1 MCQVFLEKGEKMSTK
16 EYFLG
21 LDMGVA
27 SVGWAVTDKNYHLLR
42 KKGKD
47 LWGIREFDEAET
59 AQQRRAHRVSRRR
72 RQREVARL
80 GLLKDYFHDEICK
93 VDPEF
98 YLRLENSKYY
108 VEDKDE
114 KVKYKNAVFNDEN
127 YQDADYYRDYPTIF
141 HLRSQLLHQ
150 EEPQDIRLLYLAL
163 ANMFKHR
170 GHFLSAG
177 LADEGE
183 QRTFDV
189 VFLELNSNL
198 QEKLSFSFEIKGNL
212 GSIEEI
218 LTERDF
224 SRTKK
229 AEKLRELLHIE
240 TKEKQKIEFIKTVCG
255 LKTTAKKLFLDLE
268 EEQKVEICF
277 GDYDFEEKVPELLG
291 VIGEEYFEI
300 IGLMKECYDIASV
313 GKIMKGY
320 HYLSDAR
327 VAEYEKHKTDLKC
340 LKELV
345 KTYKTDKE
353 YDYLFRSTEAGTYSA
368 YVNSVNAEDKSRRNM
383 KGRKREDLYKTI
395 KKYLK
400 EMPQDDEKVI
410 YVNSELEKETFL
422 PKQLTAANGVI
433 PNQIHTREMKKI
445 LENAEKHFS
454 FLGEMDESGYTV
466 SERIVKLFTF
476 QIPYYIGPTSTN
488 SKTGWVIRKE
498 EGAILPWNLETKI
511 DVKETSEKFISRM
524 VRRCSYLNE
533 EMVLPKASLEYESFC
548 VLNEINNIAIDGERI
563 SVQLKQDIY
572 NVLFKK
578 GKKVTKKQIVSFL
591 MAQGVLKEASQ
602 LTGIDINV
610 NSSLSTYGKF
620 KAIFGERIEE
630 DSVKRMIEKIVFWG
644 TIYGDSKKFLKE
656 KITEAYG
663 EHLTTEQIK
672 RIIGYKFKDWGR
684 LSKEFLE
691 LPGCDT
697 SIGEN
702 VSLIRMMWETNL
714 NLMELINSPQYT
726 YAAEF
731 CERQNKAVKVLCE
744 LQSEDLEG
752 YYFSAP
758 VKRMVWQTV
767 LLIKELEQ
775 ILGGQ
780 PERIFIEMTRKPDDK
795 KERTISRKQKFL
807 DLYKNIKSETMD
819 WKAEIEE
826 ADANGT
832 LRSKKMY
839 LYLTQMGRCMYT
851 GNEISLNDLFN
862 NDLYDIDHIYP
873 RHYVKDDNINNNLVL
888 VEKKQNQDIKRDEYP
903 LNKTIYESQKDNW
916 RYLREMDLITEEKYK
931 RLMGRNPFT
940 EEQQAEFIARQL
952 VETRQGTK
960 SVADLL
966 KKILPESK
974 IVYSKASNVSEF
986 RQNRELYK
994 CRSINDFHHA
1004 HDAYLNIVVGN
1015 VYFTK
1020 FTQDP
1025 LNFIKKEYRN
1035 DEKKYHYNLSR
1046 MFEWD
1051 VTRNGEI
1058 AWIGAKDGEAG
1069 TIVTVK
1075 KMLKKNTP
1083 LMTRRNFVGHGAI
1096 ANETLYGK
1104 QKASPANYIPL
1115 KAENEKMADV
1125 NKYGGFTSVSTAYF
1139 FLVEHSEKKK
1149 RVRTLETV
1157 PIYLAD
1163 KIQNNQEKLLK
1174 YCKDGLGLVEPR
1186 ICLEKIRLQSLI
1198 KKDGYLMHISGKTGN
1213 RILVRNAVNLC
1224 LKREW
1229 VSYIK
1234 LIEKYMISEII
1245 DEKITCE
1252 RNMELYGELLTKFM
1266 NGIFSK
1272 RPNPVGEMLKNNE
1285 NKFIKLKEDEQ
1296 CKILSEILKLTTIG
1310 VNSANLKLIG
1320 EAEHAGVMLIPKK
1333 IDSAKEFL
1341 LIHQSIT
1348 GVYEKHIDLLSL

>member
-1 MCQVFLEKGEKMSTK
+1 
-16 EYFLG
+16 
-21 LDMGVA
+21 
-27 SVGWAVTDKNYHLLR
+27 
-42 KKGKD
+42 
-47 LWGIREFDEAET
+47 
-59 AQQRRAHRVSRRR
+59 
-72 RQREVARL
+72 
-80 GLLKDYFHDEICK
+80 
-93 VDPEF
+93 
-98 YLRLENSKYY
+98 
-108 VEDKDE
+108 
-114 KVKYKNAVFNDEN
+114 
-127 YQDADYYRDYPTIF
+127 
-141 HLRSQLLHQ
+141 
-150 EEPQDIRLLYLAL
+150 
-163 ANMFKHR
+163 
-170 GHFLSAG
+170 
-177 LADEGE
+177 
-183 QRTFDV
+183 
-189 VFLELNSNL
+189 
-198 QEKLSFSFEIKGNL
+198 
-212 GSIEEI
+212 
-218 LTERDF
+218 
-224 SRTKK
+224 
-229 AEKLRELLHIE
+229 
-240 TKEKQKIEFIKTVCG
+240 
-255 LKTTAKKLFLDLE
+255 
-268 EEQKVEICF
+268 
-277 GDYDFEEKVPELLG
+277 
-291 VIGEEYFEI
+291 
-300 IGLMKECYDIASV
+300 
-313 GKIMKGY
+313 
-320 HYLSDAR
+320 
-327 VAEYEKHKTDLKC
+327 
-340 LKELV
+340 
-345 KTYKTDKE
+345 
-353 YDYLFRSTEAGTYSA
+353 
-368 YVNSVNAEDKSRRNM
+368 M
-383 KGRKREDLYKTI
+383 KGRKSEDLYKTI

-410 YVNSELEKETFL
+410 YVTSELEKETFL

-454 FLGEMDESGYTV
+454 FLGERDESGYTV

-488 SKTGWVIRKE
+488 SKTGWVVRKE
-498 EGAILPWNLETKI
+498 EGAVFPWNLERKI

-524 VRRCSYLNE
+524 VRRCTYLNE

-548 VLNEINNIAIDGERI
+548 VLNEINTIEIDGERI

-644 TIYGDSKKFLKE
+644 TVYGDSKKFLKE
-656 KITEAYG
+656 KIVEAYG
-663 EHLTTEQIK
+663 KDLTTEQIK

-726 YAAEF
+726 YATEL
-731 CERQNKAVKVLCE
+731 CERENRAIKVLCE
-744 LQSEDLEG
+744 LEPEDLEG

-758 VKRMVWQTV
+758 VKRMMWQTI

-819 WKAEIEE
+819 WKDEIEK
-826 ADANGT
+826 ADANGS

-839 LYLTQMGRCMYT
+839 LYLTQMGHCMYT
-851 GNEISLNDLFN
+851 GEEIRLDDLFN
-862 NDLYDIDHIYP
+862 DNLYDIDHIYP

-888 VEKKQNQDIKRDEYP
+888 VKKESNAHKSDIYP
-903 LNKTIYESQKDNW
+903 LEIEIYESQKNRW
-916 RYLREMDLITEEKYK
+916 RYLREKDLITEEKYK

-940 EEQQAEFIARQL
+940 EEQKADFIARQL
-952 VETRQGTK
+952 VETSQGTK
-960 SVADLL
+960 SIADLL
-966 KKILPESK
+966 KKVLPETTM
-974 IVYSKASNVSEF
+974 VYSKASNVSEF
-986 RQNRELYK
+986 RQSRKLYK

-1020 FTQDP
+1020 FTQNP
-1025 LNFIKKEYRN
+1025 LNFIKKDYRN

-1046 MFEWD
+1046 MFDWD
-1051 VTRNGEI
+1051 VMRNGEI
-1058 AWIGAKDGEAG
+1058 AWIGAKDDEAG

-1075 KMLKKNTP
+1075 KTLKKNTP
-1083 LMTRRNFVGHGAI
+1083 LMTRRNFTGHGAI

-1104 QKASPANYIPL
+1104 QKASAANYIPL
-1115 KAENEKMADV
+1115 KAGNEKMVDV

-1163 KIQNNQEKLLK
+1163 KIQNNQEELLK
-1174 YCKDGLGLVEPR
+1174 YCKDSLGLVEPR
-1186 ICLEKIRLQSLI
+1186 ICLKKIKLQSLI
-1198 KKDGYLMHISGKTGN
+1198 KKDGYLMYISGKTGN
-1213 RILVRNAVNLC
+1213 RIAVRNAVNLC
-1224 LKREW
+1224 LKKEW
-1229 VSYIK
+1229 MSYIK
-1234 LIEKYMISEII
+1234 LIEKYMISEIM

-1252 RNMELYGELLTKFM
+1252 RNMELYRELLTKFI
-1266 NGIFSK
+1266 NGIYSK
-1272 RPNPVGEMLKNNE
+1272 RPNPVGEMLNNKE
-1285 NKFIKLKEDEQ
+1285 NKFIKLKKGEQ

-1320 EAEHAGVMLIPKK
+1320 EAERAGVMLIPKK
-1333 IDSAKEFL
+1333 IDSANEFL
-1341 LIHQSIT
+1341 LIHQSVT
-1348 GVYEKHIDLLSL
+1348 GVYEKHIDLLSI

>member
-1 MCQVFLEKGEKMSTK
+1 MSTK

-21 LDMGVA
+21 LDMGVT
-27 SVGWAVTDKNYHLLR
+27 SVGWAVTDKNYNLLR

-59 AQQRRAHRVSRRR
+59 SQQRRTHRISRRR
-72 RQREVARL
+72 RQREVVRL

-98 YLRLENSKYY
+98 YLRLDNSKYY

-114 KVKYKNAVFNDEN
+114 KVKYKNAIFNDEN
-127 YQDADYYRDYPTIF
+127 YQDADCYRDYPTIF
-141 HLRSQLLHQ
+141 HLRKQLLHQ
-150 EEPQDIRLLYLAL
+150 EEPVDVRLLYLAL

-170 GHFLSAG
+170 GHFLNAG
-177 LADEGE
+177 LSDEGE
-183 QRTFDV
+183 QRTFEES
-189 VFLELNSNL
+189 FLELNFTL
-198 QEKLSFSFEIKGNL
+198 QEKLGFSFQIDEHI
-212 GSIEEI
+212 GSMEEI
-218 LTERDF
+218 LIERDL

-229 AEKLRELLHIE
+229 VDKLKELLHIE
-240 TKEKQKIEFIKTVCG
+240 TKEKQKVEFIKTICG
-255 LKTTAKKLFLDLE
+255 LKVAAKKLFPDLE
-268 EEQKVEICF
+268 EEQKIEICF
-277 GDYDFEEKVPELLG
+277 ADYDFDEKVPELMEA
-291 VIGEEYFEI
+291 IGEEYFEI
-300 IGLMKECYDIASV
+300 IEMMKEGYDIASV
-313 GKIMKGY
+313 SKIMKGFQ
-320 HYLSDAR
+320 YLSDAR
-327 VAEYEKHKTDLKC
+327 VAEYEKHKADLKC

-345 KTYKTDKE
+345 KIYNTNEE
-353 YDYLFRSTEAGTYSA
+353 YDYLFRSAEAGTYSA
-368 YVNSVNAEDKSRRNM
+368 YVNSVNTENKSRRNM
-383 KGRKREDLYKTI
+383 KGRQNEDLYKTI

-410 YVNSELEKETFL
+410 YVTSELEKESFL
-422 PKQLTAANGVI
+422 PKQLTASNGVI

-445 LENAEKHFS
+445 LENAEKQFP
-454 FLGEMDESGYTV
+454 FLRKKDESGYTV

-476 QIPYYIGPTSTN
+476 QIPYYIGPTSIN
-488 SKTGWVIRKE
+488 SKTGWVVRKE
-498 EGAILPWNLETKI
+498 DGVVLPWNLETKV

-548 VLNEINNIAIDGERI
+548 VLNEINNISIDGERI

-572 NVLFKK
+572 NVLFKR

-602 LTGIDINV
+602 LTGIDISV

-620 KAIFGERIEE
+620 KAIFGEQMEE
-630 DSVKRMIEKIVFWG
+630 DNVKRMVEKIVFWG
-644 TIYGDSKKFLKE
+644 TIYGDSKKFLSE
-656 KITEAYG
+656 KIAEAYG
-663 EHLTTEQIK
+663 EQLTLEQIK
-672 RIIGYKFKDWGR
+672 RITGYKFKDWGK

-714 NLMELINSPQYT
+714 NLMELIKSPQYT
-726 YAAEF
+726 YVTEL
-731 CERQNKAVKVLCE
+731 CERQNKTVKVLCE
-744 LQSEDLEG
+744 LQPEDLDG

-758 VKRMVWQTV
+758 VKRMVWQTI
-767 LLIKELEQ
+767 LLTKELEQ
-775 ILGGQ
+775 IMGGL

-807 DLYKNIKSETMD
+807 ELYKNIKSETRD
-819 WKAEIEE
+819 WKSEIEK
-826 ADANGT
+826 ADADGT

-839 LYLTQMGRCMYT
+839 LYLTQMGHCMYT
-851 GNEISLNDLFN
+851 GEEIRLNDLFN
-862 NDLYDIDHIYP
+862 DNLYDIDHVYP

-888 VEKKQNQDIKRDEYP
+888 VKKESNNHKSDTYP
-903 LNKTIYESQKDNW
+903 LETTIYEDQKNRW
-916 RYLREMDLITEEKYK
+916 KYLLEKGLITEEKYK
-931 RLMGRNPFT
+931 RLTGRNPFT
-940 EEQQAEFIARQL
+940 EEQKADFIARQL
-952 VETRQGTK
+952 VETSQGTK
-960 SVADLL
+960 SIADLL
-966 KKILPESK
+966 KKVLPETT

-986 RQNRELYK
+986 RQSRKLYK
-994 CRSINDFHHA
+994 CRSVNDFHHA

-1020 FTQDP
+1020 FTLDP
-1025 LNFIKKEYRN
+1025 LNFIKN
-1035 DEKKYHYNLSR
+1035 DYGDDKKKYHYHLSR
-1046 MFEWD
+1046 MFDWD

-1096 ANETLYGK
+1096 AKETLYGK
-1104 QKASPANYIPL
+1104 QKASPSNYIPL

-1139 FLVEHSEKKK
+1139 FLVEHTEKKK

-1163 KIQNNQEKLLK
+1163 KIQNDQEGLLK

-1186 ICLEKIRLQSLI
+1186 VCLKKIKLQSLI
-1198 KKDGYLMHISGKTGN
+1198 KKDGYLMHISGKTGDQVT
-1213 RILVRNAVNLC
+1213 VRNAVNLC
-1224 LKREW
+1224 LKKEW
-1229 VSYIK
+1229 VNYVK
-1234 LIEKYMISEII
+1234 LLEKFIRTGNLSDNILSDKNIELYEEFIEKF
-1245 DEKITCE
+1245 
-1252 RNMELYGELLTKFM
+1252 NH
-1266 NGIFSK
+1266 GIYSK
-1272 RPNPVGEMLKNNE
+1272 RPNPMGEKLEKKRE
-1285 NKFIKLKEDEQ
+1285 DFVKLKIEEQ
-1296 CKILSEILKLTTIG
+1296 CKVLSEILKLTTIG
-1310 VNSANLKLIG
+1310 VNVANLELIG
-1320 EAEHAGVMLIPKK
+1320 EGKHTGVMKIPKK
-1333 IDSAKEFL
+1333 VDGAGEFL
-1341 LIHQSIT
+1341 LIHQSVT
-1348 GVYEKHIDLLSL
+1348 GVYEKTIDLLKL